1 MLQLYR
7 HYLDGIRGKIMTD
20 SAIALIENKRNFR
33 ESDAYFDYYDH
44 ETKTAQENIK
54 KWTEAMNIWSDVI
67 CCCAALLL
75 LWLTSIVSPA
85 YENATRSVII
95 LYLLIYYLILERAYA
110 KREVINVS
118 LDTLFGIRCVCAYD
132 LRGAIRLRHVRKCHR
147 ILYSIIFCRINMKNF
162 EQCLTEW
169 LIAKDFLKFKKKR
182 KWYNNKKGE
191 RIRKWNTSAYAQSE
205 SLTFSFCFCFALWQQ
220 RGKKQHTKN
229 NMNDSI
235 MASHKQN
242 SKLHCKS
249 NKI

>member
-85 YENATRSVII
+85 YENAKRSVII

-132 LRGAIRLRHVRKCHR
+132 LRGAMRLRHVRKCHR
-147 ILYSIIFCRINMKNF
+147 ILYSIIFCRIIMKNF

-169 LIAKDFLKFKKKR
+169 LIAKDFLKFKKKE
-182 KWYNNKKGE
+182 KMIQQQEGGKN
-191 RIRKWNTSAYAQSE
+191 SE
-205 SLTFSFCFCFALWQQ
+205 M
-220 RGKKQHTKN
+220 KY
-229 NMNDSI
+229 
-235 MASHKQN
+235 
-242 SKLHCKS
+242 
-249 NKI
+249 